1 MEHRSG
7 DRRVRSWLRE
17 ESGASASE
25 YAILVAIVA
34 VAIYV
39 AVIQFNLG
47 NIFLQ
52 IANVALNCV
61 SGSGC

>member
-1 MEHRSG
+1 LERRSG
-7 DRRVRSWLRE
+7 NRGLGSWLRE

-25 YAILVAIVA
+25 YAILVAFVA

-39 AVIQFNLG
+39 AVVQFNLG

-61 SGSGC
+61 NGSGC

>member
-1 MEHRSG
+1 LERRSG
-7 DRRVRSWLRE
+7 DSSVGSWWRD

-25 YAILVAIVA
+25 YAILVAFVA

-39 AVIQFNLG
+39 AVVQFNLG